1 MNRVIVYIGGRS
13 IVYVGSRS
21 IVYVDSLYGMYG
33 VYVDSLSVGS
43 LSVDSL
49 FVDSLYV
56 DSLYVDSLYV
66 SRSICFL
73 LKFSCASFVWVRLEN
88 LPFPGVELNVESFI
102 SSRCPR
108 SVLSCVG
115 AFIYTAGSLLG
126 LGTRTWGSTSF

>member
-21 IVYVDSLYGMYG
+21 IVYVDSLY
-33 VYVDSLSVGS
+33 VGS
-43 LSVDSL
+43 LYV
-49 FVDSLYV
+49 VYV
-56 DSLYVDSLYV
+56 DSLYVGSLYV

-88 LPFPGVELNVESFI
+88 LPFLGVELNVESFI
-102 SSRCPR
+102 FSRCPR
-108 SVLSCVG
+108 PVLSCVG

>member
-21 IVYVDSLYGMYG
+21 IVYVDSIDSVYG
-33 VYVDSLSVGS
+33 VYVGS
-43 LSVDSL
+43 LL
-49 FVDSLYV
+49 VDSLYV
-56 DSLYVDSLYV
+56 DSLYVGSLYV

-88 LPFPGVELNVESFI
+88 LPFLGVELNVESFI
-102 SSRCPR
+102 FSRCPR
-108 SVLSCVG
+108 PVLSCVG

>member
-13 IVYVGSRS
+13 IVFVGSRS
-21 IVYVDSLYGMYG
+21 IVYVDSLYGVYG
-33 VYVDSLSVGS
+33 V
-43 LSVDSL
+43 
-49 FVDSLYV
+49 
-56 DSLYVDSLYV
+56 YV

-88 LPFPGVELNVESFI
+88 LPFLGVELNVESFI

-108 SVLSCVG
+108 PVLSCVG